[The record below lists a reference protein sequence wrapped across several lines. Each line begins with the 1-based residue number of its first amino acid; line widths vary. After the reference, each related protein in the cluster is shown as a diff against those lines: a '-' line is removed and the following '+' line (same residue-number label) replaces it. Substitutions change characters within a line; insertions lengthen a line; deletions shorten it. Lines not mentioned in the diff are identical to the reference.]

1 MKDEEM
7 AEEYTTK
14 NGFGSD
20 CNNLT
25 SYDANKEIEQAFL
38 AGLKAGR
45 PQWHEIESKIS
56 PKREISKKYMPKSE
70 EKVLLKYHF
79 YDDNEVHIS
88 DGYYDAYD
96 FQFHIANNPKHRIVC
111 VIAWCEIPTFD
122 KFIIPHSKAEQ
133 ELNLHNNLA
142 DLGII

>member
-1 MKDEEM
+1 MTDEEM
-7 AEEYTTK
+7 AEEYTAK

-45 PQWHEIESKIS
+45 PQWHDLRKTPDDLPKEDKYYLIVTKLNNYYIS
-56 PKREISKKYMPKSE
+56 RFRGTCWIGKCNAYVSE
-70 EKVLLKYHF
+70 
-79 YDDNEVHIS
+79 DM
-88 DGYYDAYD
+88 
-96 FQFHIANNPKHRIVC
+96 

-122 KFIIPHSKAEQ
+122 KE
-133 ELNLHNNLA
+133 
-142 DLGII
+142 